1 MTFRT
6 PSMAKKF
13 FTDGVADQLPAVDVR
28 GTYTSSTESINVVTV
43 DTLSEMLDKVVL
55 LDVDQT
61 LQLLSEIFSAYCSKF
76 GLEVPIDFIRYSA
89 QGMQHA
95 GRTNFLYNLAKGLGT
110 MRSDGEDPTKQLVTG
125 LFEYTVNFF
134 NTTHKTQVCV
144 TCNTV

>member
-1 MTFRT
+1 
-6 PSMAKKF
+6 MAKKF

-76 GLEVPIDFIRYSA
+76 GLEVPIDFIQYSA
-89 QGMQHA
+89 QGMQQLSDA

-110 MRSDGEDPTKQLVTG
+110 MRSDGEDSVFPTKQLVTG

>member
-6 PSMAKKF
+6 PKKF
-13 FTDGVADQLPAVDVR
+13 FTDGVADQLPAVD
-28 GTYTSSTESINVVTV
+28 TYTSSTESINVVTV

-55 LDVDQT
+55 LDVD
-61 LQLLSEIFSAYCSKF
+61 SEIFSAYCSKF

-134 NTTHKTQVCV
+134 NTTQVCV
-144 TCNTV
+144 TCNT